1 VVVKSDEM
9 RPKLA
14 DFANFMDSLQEDRDA
29 LRLEVGELKET
40 VDDLRS
46 NVERLEE
53 ETGDNE
59 QLKKDAAYY
68 KEDAAAKK
76 LKADDMEMD
85 NRSKTEEI
93 KALQAGNVKL
103 KSSLERSKN
112 FIEESNEHLNEATR
126 QIEALKGERAAHANH
141 IAVKDREIAML
152 QNRIIELQAD
162 NDSVEHEREQFASKF
177 AELNIQMDGLKV
189 DNRRL
194 QSDVAEVKRNFETLR
209 RFCASIEEEK
219 ETFELSSSNLE
230 QEKEALQRSYSTLE
244 QEKET
249 LQRSYTTLEEE
260 KTTIGNLLKEIKD
273 NFQDVIKLDNVGNG
287 VLLSS
292 GKIISLPHV
301 IKSWIENENFDGDIT
316 TSVQCYATATMAKVI
331 NNPVV
336 CDFLGKIVQGL
347 GLDTKLPYYFRY
359 ARNSVDNTDPIVWV
373 NYKLR
378 DQLTLMAKLI
388 HMCREASF
396 DASFQVTVAENHTV
410 TAKSRVIHPLTEIEI
425 TITLGI
431 VNSAGHF
438 SKHRID
444 FVDTPNPM
452 GHAGVTHLL
461 PEGFHIATEV

>member
-1 VVVKSDEM
+1 
-9 RPKLA
+9 
-14 DFANFMDSLQEDRDA
+14 
-29 LRLEVGELKET
+29 
-40 VDDLRS
+40 
-46 NVERLEE
+46 
-53 ETGDNE
+53 
-59 QLKKDAAYY
+59 
-68 KEDAAAKK
+68 
-76 LKADDMEMD
+76 
-85 NRSKTEEI
+85 
-93 KALQAGNVKL
+93 
-103 KSSLERSKN
+103 
-112 FIEESNEHLNEATR
+112 
-126 QIEALKGERAAHANH
+126 
-141 IAVKDREIAML
+141 VKDREIAML

-209 RFCASIEEEK
+209 RFCASTEAEK
-219 ETFELSSSNLE
+219 EALQRSCSTLE
-230 QEKEALQRSYSTLE
+230 QEKEALQRSNTTLE
-244 QEKET
+244 QEQET
-249 LQRSYTTLEEE
+249 FQRRYTTLETE
-260 KTTIGNLLKEIKD
+260 KTTIEHLLKEIKD
-273 NFQDVIKLDNVGNG
+273 HFQDVIKLDNVGNG

-292 GKIISLPHV
+292 GKIMSLPHV
-301 IKSWIENENFDGDIT
+301 IKSWIENENFDGDVT
-316 TSVQCYATATMAKVI
+316 TSVRCYATATMAKVI

-336 CDFLGKIVQGL
+336 CDFLDKIVQSL

-410 TAKSRVIHPLTEIEI
+410 TAKSRVIHPHTEIEI